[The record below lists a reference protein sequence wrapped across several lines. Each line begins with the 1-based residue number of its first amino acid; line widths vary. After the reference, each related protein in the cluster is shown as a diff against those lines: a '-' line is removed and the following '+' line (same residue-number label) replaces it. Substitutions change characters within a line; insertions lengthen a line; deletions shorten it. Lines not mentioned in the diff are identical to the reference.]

1 MAAPWN
7 DGDPQSYPYSTGG
20 PSSGGGLMGFLKG
33 FADVVGGGA
42 ASGYGLGDASSGMAG
57 GAAEGSR
64 IRQTFAET
72 TRAAQEAAR
81 KAQDA
86 AEEIGSIPGAGTL
99 WTLNGGSIE
108 ILPQGWLVLAGAGVG
123 LWLLLGGR

>member
-20 PSSGGGLMGFLKG
+20 PSSGGLMGFLKG

-64 IRQTFAET
+64 IRESFGDRLKQG
-72 TRAAQEAAR
+72 
-81 KAQDA
+81 AQDA
-86 AEEIGSIPGAGTL
+86 VLSQYPGYQSL
-99 WTLNGGSIE
+99 WTYGADGVQV
-108 ILPQGWLVLAGAGVG
+108 LPSGWLVLAGAGVG